1 MHVMQPVACT
11 LCNLLVTMNST
22 ILTFADA
29 GYSYLLLNSLTHRAR
44 TAPWSLP
51 PLVAHCLDD
60 VAYAR
65 CAAATSA
72 LPAARG
78 GCVRAPPSC
87 CSASRGLVG
96 ERQDHGRAGGGSERA
111 RALEALLVYKLRA
124 VQAQLRR
131 TGLPVI
137 MLDADA
143 LVTHASCYDRW
154 LAYPEELVT
163 QVSPLTGCPRW
174 VATRLGTTVNTGAS
188 LWRPAGGEALLERAL
203 RLREVAG
210 PRGYP
215 YLHHCYEQE
224 LVNSALHAASP
235 TWLHFPRVLA
245 LSGPPPMRV
254 RLLNFTRWF
263 SLIDGKPYGLTL
275 DDRLG
280 YNSTTAP
287 PTSTAAGSS
296 PPPPPPLQRARFV
309 PAGLSR
315 RARDTTCLIH
325 VVGKKSNAT
334 WRARK
339 LWYL

>member
-1 MHVMQPVACT
+1 
-11 LCNLLVTMNST
+11 MNSSS

-29 GYSYLLLNSLTHRAR
+29 GYAYLLLNALTHRAR
-44 TAPWSLP
+44 SAPWSLP
-51 PLVAHCLDD
+51 PLIAHCIDD
-60 VAYAR
+60 AAFAR
-65 CAAATSA
+65 CAAAALA
-72 LPAARG
+72 LPAAG
-78 GCVRAPPSC
+78 AVCVRAPPC
-87 CSASRGLVG
+87 CSASFGLVG

-111 RALEALLVYKLRA
+111 RTLEALLVYKLQA
-124 VQAQLRR
+124 VLAQLRR

-143 LVTHASCYDRW
+143 LVTHASCYERW
-154 LAYPEELVT
+154 LSYPEELVT

-188 LWRPAGGEALLERAL
+188 LWRPGGGAALLERAL
-203 RLREVAG
+203 RLREASG

-224 LVNSALHAASP
+224 LVNAALHAASP
-235 TWLHFPRVLA
+235 TWQHFPHVLA

-280 YNSTTAP
+280 RNITCKPAP
-287 PTSTAAGSS
+287 ACGIVR
-296 PPPPPPLQRARFV
+296 RARFV

-315 RARDTTCLIH
+315 RARDATCLIH